1 MNRLDRSRQRL
12 AIGLAALAGYVDGVG
27 FIESR
32 GFFVSFMSGNT
43 TRLAVELV
51 QDWRLALLPAGL
63 IAGFITGV
71 AAGAFVSE
79 RAGRWGKP
87 AVLALVAML
96 LAHAAAFRA
105 SEPGHA
111 LALLVFAMGAI
122 NNTFRRDGEVVVGLT
137 YMTGALVRLGQA
149 LGAGLAGRRH
159 TGWAAHGL
167 LWLGLALGAI
177 GGASLHTRAPGLSL
191 WLAVA
196 ACALACRRA
205 LGMVRSSAGGQM
217 PSAGRPDIADR

>member
-1 MNRLDRSRQRL
+1 MNRLDRSRQQL
-12 AIGLAALAGYVDGVG
+12 AVGLAALAGYVDGIG

-51 QDWRLALLPAGL
+51 DHWRLALLPAGL
-63 IAGFITGV
+63 ILGFVAGV
-71 AAGAFVSE
+71 AAGAFISE
-79 RAGRWGKP
+79 RAGRWSKP
-87 AVLALVAML
+87 AVIALVALL
-96 LAHAAAFRA
+96 LAHAAAFRG

-111 LALLVFAMGAI
+111 LALLVLAMGAI
-122 NNTFRRDGEVVVGLT
+122 NNTFRRNGEVVVGLT

-149 LGAGLAGRRH
+149 LGAGMAGRKH

-177 GGASLHTRAPGLSL
+177 GGASLHVRAPGLSL

-196 ACALACRRA
+196 ACVLACRRA
-205 LGMVRSSAGGQM
+205 FVLVAGQE
-217 PSAGRPDIADR
+217 PEPRRQR